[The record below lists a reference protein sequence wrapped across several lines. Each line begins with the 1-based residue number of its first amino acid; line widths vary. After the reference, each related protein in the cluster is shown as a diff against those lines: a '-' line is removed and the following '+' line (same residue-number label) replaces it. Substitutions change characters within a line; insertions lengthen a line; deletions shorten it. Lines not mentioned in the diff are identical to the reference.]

1 MQQNV
6 TGRAYEA
13 RRAGIRAT
21 VDEEGEERER
31 HSIGRERH
39 NRQGSQP
46 FFFIIKNL
54 DYGSRCSRCSR

>member
-46 FFFIIKNL
+46 FFFIIKKL
-54 DYGSRCSRCSR
+54 GLW